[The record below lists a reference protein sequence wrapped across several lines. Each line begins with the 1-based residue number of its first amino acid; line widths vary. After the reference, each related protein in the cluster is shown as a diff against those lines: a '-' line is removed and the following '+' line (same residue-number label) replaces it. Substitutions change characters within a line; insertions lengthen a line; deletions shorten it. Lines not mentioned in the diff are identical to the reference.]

1 MKQKFSVFLIK
12 VSIFTI
18 IIYCFYLLVK
28 GYVPQKFH
36 FENTNYLFVFFFLI
50 TCLFHCGLLFTF
62 SKSNRSFVSYY
73 MIATALKLFLYLAV
87 IILYAFYN
95 SDNAI
100 AFICNFFAIY
110 ILFTA
115 FEVSVVYSHFKSK
128 LPVSVNENGAKT
140 N

>member
-1 MKQKFSVFLIK
+1 MKNKFSSFLIR
-12 VSIFTI
+12 ITLFTI
-18 IIYCFYLLVK
+18 VIYCFYLLVK
-28 GYVPQKFH
+28 GYVPQKFY
-36 FENTNYLFVFFFLI
+36 FENTNYIFAFFFLV
-50 TCLFHCGLLFTF
+50 TSVFHFGLLFTF

-73 MIATALKLFLYLAV
+73 MIATALKLFLYLGV
-87 IILYAFYN
+87 IIIYALYNPA
-95 SDNAI
+95 NAI

-128 LPVSVNENGAKT
+128 SPVPANGDGTKS